1 MITAAEN
8 AIKNHPNLEKVVIV
22 EHATRF
28 DPTQVD
34 PLGLKPELA
43 KFANDTLKHLRF
55 ASSFKN
61 KVEISSHTLGI
72 IIRAIPR

>member
-8 AIKNHPNLEKVVIV
+8 ALKDHPNLEKVVIV

-28 DPTQVD
+28 DPTQID
-34 PLGLKPELA
+34 HLGIKHELA

-55 ASSFKN
+55 TSSFKN
-61 KVEISSHTLGI
+61 KVDKLGLSW
-72 IIRAIPR
+72 AKLKLS